1 MTTNMMS
8 PTHFVEEKIQ
18 PTYNQCQSLSLYL
31 SVDDFNSMISR
42 TEVLRFIMAV
52 AERDIY
58 LSRSIRRDGEVPCK
72 YAVKISPGAFYQ
84 PID

>member
-1 MTTNMMS
+1 
-8 PTHFVEEKIQ
+8 
-18 PTYNQCQSLSLYL
+18 
-31 SVDDFNSMISR
+31 MISR
-42 TEVLRFIMAV
+42 TEVPRFIMAV

-72 YAVKISPGAFYQ
+72 YAVEISPGAFYQ